1 MARAPAACLLP
12 TRQLPSVH
20 RMKHDRIIDLLTE
33 AMGSQ
38 RELGEWFGLNHS
50 TICHWKGDGIP
61 ARHWPELL
69 RLANAYG
76 LKLKLEDIEAHS
88 PLRAA

>member
-1 MARAPAACLLP
+1 
-12 TRQLPSVH
+12 
-20 RMKHDRIIDLLTE
+20 MKHDRIIDLLTE

-38 RELGEWFGLNHS
+38 RELGEWFGLSHS